1 MVLPTS
7 SLCGF
12 QSTEA
17 GILPRVPLP
26 TSSCLQQPAPRSRGD
41 LDAETVAAVAVT
53 RTQGHCCSPGSTTNA
68 PAAAAL
74 DIFSVSRAGARQA
87 GKGTES
93 GRWERAPCPRLMRA
107 PSLAPVVRGLRA
119 VDNASRRVRRAP
131 PANPVKLDQEQQVWS
146 RVEEKT
152 SQNPYTTQPKVL
164 DTGIQQRTKQPSDF
178 VESRFA

>member
-1 MVLPTS
+1 MKQGCRQLPPSRAS
-7 SLCGF
+7 SKL
-12 QSTEA
+12 QA
-17 GILPRVPLP
+17 LLPV
-26 TSSCLQQPAPRSRGD
+26 GD

-68 PAAAAL
+68 APAAL

-93 GRWERAPCPRLMRA
+93 GRWERAPCPRLVRA

>member
-1 MVLPTS
+1 MALLPHCAASNRGRRGSCQGATYLPPAS
-7 SLCGF
+7 SLLLALLVIWTRK
-12 QSTEA
+12 QWRRWPSHA
-17 GILPRVPLP
+17 HKV
-26 TSSCLQQPAPRSRGD
+26 
-41 LDAETVAAVAVT
+41 TVARLEA
-53 RTQGHCCSPGSTTNA
+53 TTNA
-68 PAAAAL
+68 APAAL
-74 DIFSVSRAGARQA
+74 DIFSVSRAGARQ

-93 GRWERAPCPRLMRA
+93 GRWERAPCPRLVRA